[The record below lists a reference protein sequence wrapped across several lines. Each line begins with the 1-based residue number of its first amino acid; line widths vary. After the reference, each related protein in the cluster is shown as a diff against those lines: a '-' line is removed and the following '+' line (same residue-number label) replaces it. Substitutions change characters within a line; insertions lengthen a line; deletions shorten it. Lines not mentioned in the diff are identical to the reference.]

1 MADSRDERGIDVAV
15 LVVWQLARLGIGHGF
30 LKYATVRR
38 HAMQVTLDLS
48 VVVRALARPQAARLD
63 RWL

>member
-1 MADSRDERGIDVAV
+1 
-15 LVVWQLARLGIGHGF
+15 LVVWQLARLGEGHGF

-48 VVVRALARPQAARLD
+48 VVVRALARPQAARFD
-63 RWL
+63 EWL

>member
-1 MADSRDERGIDVAV
+1 
-15 LVVWQLARLGIGHGF
+15 LVVWKLSGLGVGHGF